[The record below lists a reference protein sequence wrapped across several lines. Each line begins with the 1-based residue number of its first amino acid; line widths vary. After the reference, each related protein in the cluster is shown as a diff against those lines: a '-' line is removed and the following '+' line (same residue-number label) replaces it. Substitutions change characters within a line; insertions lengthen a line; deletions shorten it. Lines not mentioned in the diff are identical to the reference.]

1 MGVHKLEGE
10 LKLPRHDQQ
19 CSASN
24 LETLSRSL
32 VLAFAMS
39 ADQYSAG
46 GGYHQAYCGQKN
58 QGVCQHPI
66 TSV

>member
-1 MGVHKLEGE
+1 MGVHKLKGE
-10 LKLPRHDQQ
+10 LKLPRHDQR

-39 ADQYSAG
+39 ANQYSAG
-46 GGYHQAYCGQKN
+46 GSYHQTYCG
-58 QGVCQHPI
+58 
-66 TSV
+66 

>member
-39 ADQYSAG
+39 ANQYSAG
-46 GGYHQAYCGQKN
+46 GSYHQTHCG
-58 QGVCQHPI
+58 
-66 TSV
+66 